1 MAAAGEG
8 ELALERAGQGDQLAL
23 VIIKGVDEIRRV
35 GDLLGQGGD
44 VDPAIENLVVGQGA
58 DGAGI
63 VDGAELGGAKAE

>member
-23 VIIKGVDEIRRV
+23 VIIKGVYEIRRV

-44 VDPAIENLVVGQGA
+44 VDPAFERMA
-58 DGAGI
+58 RAS
-63 VDGAELGGAKAE
+63 